1 MALLKNEEPHCPRID
16 FTYRLIEFLGQGI
29 LGLLSVISK
38 IKFSTKINDS
48 IALIIRI
55 IILFREEIISFI
67 YMALKCESY
76 TLFLIL
82 KSETLDL
89 EISNFFVVFE
99 ELYVEKDGNINS
111 YL

>member
-1 MALLKNEEPHCPRID
+1 M
-16 FTYRLIEFLGQGI
+16 
-29 LGLLSVISK
+29 ISK

-67 YMALKCESY
+67 HMALKCEPY

-82 KSETLDL
+82 KAETLDL
-89 EISNFFVVFE
+89 EISNFVIIFE
-99 ELYVEKDGNINS
+99 ELYVEKNGNINS
-111 YL
+111 FCYLFI